1 MKTRKIACAL
11 IGLSALVALPALA
24 DSYPS
29 KPVKIVVGAAPGGP
43 NDMVARML
51 GEQLSRSTGGSF
63 VVENRGGGGGVIAAT
78 HVARSDPD
86 GYTLLMGAVSTHGI
100 TPSLYKNLE
109 YDPIKDFTPISQV
122 VTYPLVMVVNAGV
135 PAQNLSEF
143 IDYAKQNGSKVMR
156 ASSGNGSSMHLAG
169 DMFNS
174 AAGTELYH
182 VPYKGSAPAV
192 LALLAND
199 VHVNFES
206 IPLAF
211 PHVQSGKLRAL
222 GVTGKSRISIMP
234 DTPTISES
242 LPGYEI
248 SGWFGLLAPKGTPQS
263 IIDRL
268 HAEVVKALEEPE
280 LKKSFDAQI
289 METVGSSPEE
299 FRIFIDGELSK
310 FAKVVKESGATV
322 E

>member
-211 PHVQSGKLRAL
+211 PYVQSGKLRAL